1 MPRLFYLA
9 NVPHKKVSS
18 FKGKHPCFWSQK
30 TRFNFLYN
38 IRVYIMTDLFTL
50 DAEVR
55 TDLGKGASRRLRH
68 ANKVPAILYGE
79 GKDPISLT
87 LEHKNVL
94 RAQQEEAFYSH
105 VLTLNVDGKPVECL
119 IKDMQRH
126 PFKNIIMHLDFI
138 RIDAKHAIHTNAPI
152 HFLNEENVVKLGASV
167 AHHITEI
174 AISCLP
180 KDLPEFVEVDLAD
193 LEVGQ
198 TLHLSDIKLP
208 KGVTS
213 DELAKGEAHDQAVVT
228 ANAAKAQSSD
238 EDEAASEEAAT
249 E

>member
-1 MPRLFYLA
+1 
-9 NVPHKKVSS
+9 
-18 FKGKHPCFWSQK
+18 
-30 TRFNFLYN
+30 
-38 IRVYIMTDLFTL
+38 MTDLFTL

-79 GKDPISLT
+79 GLEPVSLT
-87 LEHKNVL
+87 LAHNKVF

-126 PFKNIIMHLDFI
+126 PFKDVIMHMDFL
-138 RIDAKHAIHTNAPI
+138 RIDATHAVHVNAPV
-152 HFLNEENVVKLGASV
+152 HFINEDAAEKKGGQV
-167 AHHITEI
+167 AHHVNEI

-180 KDLPEFVEVDLAD
+180 ADIPEFIEVDVAG

-198 TLHLSDIKLP
+198 TLHLSDVTLP

-213 DELAKGEAHDQAVVT
+213 DELAKGDSHDQAVVT
-228 ANAAKAQSSD
+228 LNAPKGSSD
-238 EDEAASEEAAT
+238 DEGEAEAEAETAT
-249 E
+249 EE

>member
-1 MPRLFYLA
+1 
-9 NVPHKKVSS
+9 
-18 FKGKHPCFWSQK
+18 
-30 TRFNFLYN
+30 
-38 IRVYIMTDLFTL
+38 MTDIFTL

-68 ANKVPAILYGE
+68 ADKVPAILYGE
-79 GKDPISLT
+79 GKEPVSLT
-87 LEHKNVL
+87 LAHNKVF

-126 PFKNIIMHLDFI
+126 PFKQVIMHLDFM
-138 RIDAKHAIHTNAPI
+138 RISASHAVHTNVPV
-152 HFLNEENVVKLGASV
+152 HFINEEAVSKKGATI
-167 AHHITEI
+167 AHHISEI

-180 KDLPEFVEVDLAD
+180 KNLPEFIEVDIAN

-198 TLHLSDIKLP
+198 TLHLSDITLP

-213 DELAKGEAHDQAVVT
+213 DELAKGESHDLAVVT
-228 ANAAKAQSSD
+228 ANAPKGKAD
-238 EDEAASEEAAT
+238 DAEEEEAT
-249 E
+249 EA

>member
-1 MPRLFYLA
+1 
-9 NVPHKKVSS
+9 
-18 FKGKHPCFWSQK
+18 
-30 TRFNFLYN
+30 
-38 IRVYIMTDLFTL
+38 MTDLFTL
-50 DAEVR
+50 NAETR

-79 GKDPISLT
+79 GKDPVSLT

-126 PFKNIIMHLDFI
+126 PYKNIIMHLDFI
-138 RIDAKHAIHTNAPI
+138 RIDAKHTISTNAPI
-152 HFLNEENVVKLGASV
+152 HFLNEESVVKLGASV
-167 AHHITEI
+167 AHHMTEI

-180 KDLPEFVEVDLAD
+180 KDLPEFIEVDVAN

-213 DELAKGEAHDQAVVT
+213 DELEKGEDHDQAVVT
-228 ANAAKAQSSD
+228 ANAAKGPSEADQ
-238 EDEAASEEAAT
+238 DEAASEEDSAA

>member
-1 MPRLFYLA
+1 
-9 NVPHKKVSS
+9 
-18 FKGKHPCFWSQK
+18 
-30 TRFNFLYN
+30 
-38 IRVYIMTDLFTL
+38 MTDLFTL

-79 GKDPISLT
+79 GQEPVSLT
-87 LEHKNVL
+87 LEHKNVF

-105 VLTLNVDGKPVECL
+105 VLTLNIGKKKVKCL

-126 PFKNIIMHLDFI
+126 PFKEVVMHLDFI
-138 RIDAKHAIHTNAPI
+138 RIDAKHALHANVPV
-152 HFLNEENVVKLGASV
+152 HFINEENVAKLGATI
-167 AHHITEI
+167 AHHVNEI

-180 KDLPEFVEVDLAD
+180 KNLPEFIEVDLAD

-198 TLHLSDIKLP
+198 TIHLSDVKLP

-213 DELAKGEAHDQAVVT
+213 DELAKGESHDQAVVS
-228 ANAAKAQSSD
+228 ANAPKGKGDD
-238 EDEAASEEAAT
+238 ESEEEAT
-249 E
+249 AEVEPAE